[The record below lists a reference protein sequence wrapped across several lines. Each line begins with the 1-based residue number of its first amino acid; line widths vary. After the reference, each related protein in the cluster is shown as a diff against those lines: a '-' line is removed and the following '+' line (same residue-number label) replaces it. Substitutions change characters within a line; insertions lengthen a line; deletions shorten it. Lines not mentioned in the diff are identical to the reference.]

1 MCCWASFICWL
12 SLRPSTGHNT
22 HAILFDA
29 GSSGTRMEI
38 YKFLASGPSLQP
50 SDVVQID
57 ASPNKVKPGIPDF
70 SDDPTQ
76 VEAYMNPLLE
86 SAKQTIPE
94 DKQVST
100 PIFLLAT
107 ACMRLLPDDQANAIL
122 VEVRKLFNDKENF
135 LFCFRTMAML
145 KSSLVRSK
153 AFMVGLP

>member
-1 MCCWASFICWL
+1 M

-100 PIFLLAT
+100 PADIFVSNSMHETLA
-107 ACMRLLPDDQANAIL
+107 
-122 VEVRKLFNDKENF
+122 
-135 LFCFRTMAML
+135 
-145 KSSLVRSK
+145 
-153 AFMVGLP
+153 

>member
-1 MCCWASFICWL
+1 
-12 SLRPSTGHNT
+12 
-22 HAILFDA
+22 
-29 GSSGTRMEI
+29 MEI
-38 YKFLASGPSLQP
+38 YKFLGSGPSLQP

-100 PIFLLAT
+100 PADIFVSNSMHETLA
-107 ACMRLLPDDQANAIL
+107 
-122 VEVRKLFNDKENF
+122 
-135 LFCFRTMAML
+135 
-145 KSSLVRSK
+145 
-153 AFMVGLP
+153 

>member
-1 MCCWASFICWL
+1 MCCWASSIYWL

-29 GSSGTRMEI
+29 GSSGTRIEI

-50 SDVVQID
+50 SDVLQID
-57 ASPNKVKPGIPDF
+57 TSPNKVKPKISDF

-100 PIFLLAT
+100 PIFLRNRESFGFLSCLRNIGAVCSDCDKNT
-107 ACMRLLPDDQANAIL
+107 VNPGKIRLSSNS
-122 VEVRKLFNDKENF
+122 
-135 LFCFRTMAML
+135 FCKRDYCEIDEKNPL
-145 KSSLVRSK
+145 C
-153 AFMVGLP
+153 

>member
-1 MCCWASFICWL
+1 MCCWASSIYWS

-38 YKFLASGPSLQP
+38 YKFLASGPSLRP
-50 SDVVQID
+50 SDVLQID
-57 ASPNKVKPGIPDF
+57 ASPNKVKPGISDF

-94 DKQVST
+94 DIQVST
-100 PIFLLAT
+100 PIYSTSYGSLEMEGASHQNSRGSDKVALLLLFLTWLRKNKGVFQLDIVIWAT
-107 ACMRLLPDDQANAIL
+107 
-122 VEVRKLFNDKENF
+122 E
-135 LFCFRTMAML
+135 
-145 KSSLVRSK
+145 
-153 AFMVGLP
+153 

>member
-1 MCCWASFICWL
+1 
-12 SLRPSTGHNT
+12 
-22 HAILFDA
+22 
-29 GSSGTRMEI
+29 MEI
-38 YKFLASGPSLQP
+38 CKFLASGPSLQP

-86 SAKQTIPE
+86 SAKQTIP

-100 PIFLLAT
+100 TIFLLAT

-122 VEVRKLFNDKENF
+122 VEVRNLLNDKENF
-135 LFCFRTMAML
+135 LFCFRTMTML
-145 KSSLVRSK
+145 ESSLVRSK

>member
-1 MCCWASFICWL
+1 
-12 SLRPSTGHNT
+12 
-22 HAILFDA
+22 
-29 GSSGTRMEI
+29 MEI

-86 SAKQTIPE
+86 SAKQTIP

-100 PIFLLAT
+100 TIFLLAT

-122 VEVRKLFNDKENF
+122 VEVRNLLNDKENF
-135 LFCFRTMAML
+135 LFCFRTMTML
-145 KSSLVRSK
+145 ESSLVRSK